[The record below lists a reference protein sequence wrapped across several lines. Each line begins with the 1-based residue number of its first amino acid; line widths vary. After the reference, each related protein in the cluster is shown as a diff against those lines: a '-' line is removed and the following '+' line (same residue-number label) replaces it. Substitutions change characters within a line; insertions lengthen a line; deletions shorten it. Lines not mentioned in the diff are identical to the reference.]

1 MCGGKGGGRRRK
13 RERKAGIA
21 TGWRRRR
28 DTSRGAIT
36 RERET
41 GDEGWLPQFPA
52 PLSLSLSLICSL
64 FALLLP
70 PPFLSLSLC
79 LVPCFS
85 THPLADYACLPSS
98 LVISF
103 SPSIRYPYHRTTPG
117 VDASRVVAT
126 GSERSNLPGI
136 LRLCFTSFFIQ
147 PACLYFSFPAPL
159 PFFFIL
165 LLLLLLSHFFPLY
178 ASFFLSCGR
187 STCLHAQSTHASASI
202 RD

>member
-1 MCGGKGGGRRRK
+1 MEEKERYLARRDYE
-13 RERKAGIA
+13 REKD
-21 TGWRRRR
+21 RRRR
-28 DTSRGAIT
+28 VTPPVSSTFIALA
-36 RERET
+36 
-41 GDEGWLPQFPA
+41 LPH
-52 PLSLSLSLICSL
+52 
-64 FALLLP
+64 LLP
-70 PPFLSLSLC
+70 FRPPPPPSSLSLC

-165 LLLLLLSHFFPLY
+165 LLLLSHFFPLY